1 MTDRRR
7 ARADERAQRVNAAAE
22 LLATGSPVAE
32 AARELARRLGLS
44 ERQARRYVDRART
57 GGQVEV
63 PGAKVVFTVKLPAT
77 LARRVRRAARAG
89 RRSRRWSPR
98 RSPSSWTASTQGPA
112 MAVADRPVELECVFD
127 RLGPALLTQ
136 AYRLMVPECR
146 EPGQQSTRSRSRRD
160 DTDADRGHLR
170 QGVLRPPDQG
180 ADDPKPDRGAAG
192 PRRAAGT

>member
-63 PGAKVVFTVKLPAT
+63 PVPKVVFTVKLPAT
-77 LARRVRRAARAG
+77 LARRVRSAARAG
-89 RRSRRWSPR
+89 GQTISSLVAQALTEFLDRQHPRS
-98 RSPSSWTASTQGPA
+98 G
-112 MAVADRPVELECVFD
+112 D
-127 RLGPALLTQ
+127 G
-136 AYRLMVPECR
+136 
-146 EPGQQSTRSRSRRD
+146 
-160 DTDADRGHLR
+160 RGR
-170 QGVLRPPDQG
+170 
-180 ADDPKPDRGAAG
+180 
-192 PRRAAGT
+192 

>member
-77 LARRVRRAARAG
+77 LARRVRSAARAG
-89 RRSRRWSPR
+89 GQTISSLVTQALTEFLDRQHPRCGCQLFRHLMRPAHTHGSAHRIDLAARRS
-98 RSPSSWTASTQGPA
+98 QPA
-112 MAVADRPVELECVFD
+112 WK
-127 RLGPALLTQ
+127 Q
-136 AYRLMVPECR
+136 
-146 EPGQQSTRSRSRRD
+146 
-160 DTDADRGHLR
+160 
-170 QGVLRPPDQG
+170 
-180 ADDPKPDRGAAG
+180 
-192 PRRAAGT
+192 